1 MLAPIARG
9 EEPAGGLRSP
19 VLPGV
24 TRAAV
29 LRWAEDEGLEVERRM
44 LSIEDLLDAEE
55 ACLTNSGWGVL
66 PLVAVEAATIGE
78 GRPGALTLGW
88 RDRWL
93 RGDA

>member
-1 MLAPIARG
+1 
-9 EEPAGGLRSP
+9 
-19 VLPGV
+19 
-24 TRAAV
+24 
-29 LRWAEDEGLEVERRM
+29 M

-78 GRPGALTLGW
+78 GRPGARTLGW